1 LGPVRPEP
9 PFSPKKMLEM
19 APSECYDCRASPG
32 RQPPGRR
39 FSTAVENSV
48 EKITALMEPKEKQNP
63 WNDILRAVET
73 KVDPNSFETWFDP
86 TVFIGQEQD
95 CLYVKVPNAYFRDWL
110 SFHYSN
116 IINECARDLFGKV
129 FDVRYIHDDTPT
141 AFMRR
146 SPEER
151 KTKPGQTVNPN
162 LNPNYTFENFVVG
175 SCNQFAHAAAL
186 AVAKN
191 PAKSYNPLYVYG
203 GAGLG
208 KTHLMN
214 AIGHFSIQQNARSK
228 ILYVTTEKFMN
239 DLVNHLQY
247 GKILEFREK
256 YRSVDLLLMD
266 DIHYLSGRERTK
278 EEFFHTFNH
287 LYDSQKQIVIS
298 SDCPP
303 KEIPHLEE
311 RFRSRFEWGL
321 IADLKP
327 PDIETRIAILN
338 KKAEAE
344 AVSLPE
350 SVALYIADKV
360 QTNIRELEGYLR
372 RVIAFASLKGER
384 IDLDLTKEA
393 LKGLLDSSATIVTV
407 EKIQKLICHRFK
419 IKTSQLKSKN
429 NSPKIAFPRQI
440 AMYLAKE
447 MTHSSLP
454 EIGKKFGGKHHTTV
468 IHSIRKIEKLRADDP
483 EFNKEIN
490 SLLAFIQ

>member
-1 LGPVRPEP
+1 
-9 PFSPKKMLEM
+9 
-19 APSECYDCRASPG
+19 
-32 RQPPGRR
+32 
-39 FSTAVENSV
+39 VEKSV
-48 EKITALMEPKEKQNP
+48 EKAAAFMELKDNQNP
-63 WNDILRAVET
+63 WSRILRAVET
-73 KVDPNSFETWFDP
+73 KIDPNSFETWFEP
-86 TVFIGQEQD
+86 TTFIGQDED
-95 CLYVKVPNAYFRDWL
+95 RLYIKVPNSYFRDWL

-116 IINECARDLFGKV
+116 VIADCCREIFAKA
-129 FDVRYIHDDTPT
+129 FDIRYIHEDTPA

-146 SPEER
+146 SPDDR
-151 KTKPGQTVNPN
+151 KTKQGQAVNPN
-162 LNPNYTFENFVVG
+162 LNPNYTFEHFVVG
-175 SCNQFAHAAAL
+175 SCNQFAHAAAT
-186 AVAKN
+186 AVAKS
-191 PAKSYNPLYVYG
+191 PAKSYNPLYIYG

-214 AIGHFSIQQNARSK
+214 AIGHFCLQQSGRNK
-228 ILYVTTEKFMN
+228 VLYVTTEKFMN
-239 DLVNHLQY
+239 DLVTHLQY
-247 GKILEFREK
+247 GKVLEFREK
-256 YRSVDLLLMD
+256 YRSVDILLMD

-327 PDIETRIAILN
+327 PDIETRIAILK

-344 AVSLPE
+344 AVSLPD
-350 SVALYIADKV
+350 SVALYVADKV
-360 QTNIRELEGYLR
+360 QSNIRELEGYLR
-372 RVIAFASLKGER
+372 RVIAYASLKGER

-393 LKGLLDSSATIVTV
+393 LKGLLDTSASIITV
-407 EKIQKLICHRFK
+407 EKIQKLVCHEFK
-419 IKTSQLKSKN
+419 IKAAQLKSKN

-447 MTHSSLP
+447 LTNASLP

-468 IHSIRKIEKLRADDP
+468 IHSVRKIDKMRSDDP
-483 EFNKEIN
+483 EFNKQIN
-490 SLLAFIQ
+490 TFIALIQ

>member
-1 LGPVRPEP
+1 
-9 PFSPKKMLEM
+9 MQ
-19 APSECYDCRASPG
+19 D
-32 RQPPGRR
+32 
-39 FSTAVENSV
+39 
-48 EKITALMEPKEKQNP
+48 KEKNNAWQ
-63 WNDILRAVET
+63 DILQGV
-73 KVDPNSFETWFDP
+73 KKKIDQNSYETWFDP
-86 TVFIGQEQD
+86 TLYIGQEKD
-95 CLYVKVPNAYFRDWL
+95 ILYIKVPNSYFRDWL
-110 SFHYSN
+110 SFHYSAL
-116 IINECARDLFGKV
+116 IGEASQALFGKV
-129 FDVRYIHDDTPT
+129 YEIKYIFDETPGP
-141 AFMRR
+141 FMRR

-151 KTKPGQTVNPN
+151 RAQHGPLLSPN
-162 LNPNYTFENFVVG
+162 LNPHYTFDTFVVG
-175 SCNQFAHAAAL
+175 GCNQFAHAAAL

-191 PAKSYNPLYVYG
+191 PAKSYNPLYIYG

-214 AIGHFSIQQNARSK
+214 AIGHSAVAKQQRLK

-239 DLVNHLQY
+239 ELINHIQY
-247 GKILEFREK
+247 GKILEFRQK
-256 YRSVDLLLMD
+256 YRSIDLLLMD

-287 LYDSQKQIVIS
+287 LYENQKQIVIS

-303 KEIPHLEE
+303 KEIPQLEE
-311 RFRSRFEWGL
+311 RFSSRFEWGL

-327 PDIETRIAILN
+327 PDIETRIAILK

-393 LKGLLDSSATIVTV
+393 LKGLLDTSTMIVTV

-447 MTHSSLP
+447 LTRSSLP

-468 IHSIRKIEKLRADDP
+468 IHSIRKIDKLRAEDP

-490 SLLAFIQ
+490 SLLALIQ

>member
-1 LGPVRPEP
+1 MIRRPPPVG
-9 PFSPKKMLEM
+9 SV
-19 APSECYDCRASPG
+19 A
-32 RQPPGRR
+32 RR
-39 FSTAVENSV
+39 GFSTDVEISVDKLAVP
-48 EKITALMEPKEKQNP
+48 MEPKENQNL
-63 WNDILRAVET
+63 WIQILRAVET

-86 TVFIGQEQD
+86 TSFIGQEQD
-95 CLYVKVPNAYFRDWL
+95 CLYIKVPNAYFRDWL
-110 SFHYSN
+110 SFHYST
-116 IINECARDLFGKV
+116 IINECSQDLFGKT
-129 FDVRYIHDDTPT
+129 FDVRYIHDDTPSS
-141 AFMRR
+141 FMRR
-146 SPEER
+146 SPDER
-151 KTKPGQTVNPN
+151 KTKQGQTINPN

-191 PAKSYNPLYVYG
+191 PAKSYNPLYLYG

-214 AIGHFSIQQNARSK
+214 AIGHFNLQQNERNK

-239 DLVNHLQY
+239 DLINHLQY
-247 GKILEFREK
+247 GKVLEFREK
-256 YRSVDLLLMD
+256 YRSVDVLLID

-327 PDIETRIAILN
+327 PDIETRIAILQ

-344 AVSLPE
+344 AVVLPE
-350 SVALYIADKV
+350 SVGLYIADKV
-360 QTNIRELEGYLR
+360 QSNIRELEGYLR
-372 RVIAFASLKGER
+372 RVIAFASLKGEK

-393 LKGLLDSSATIVTV
+393 LKGLLDSSTMIVTV
-407 EKIQKLICHRFK
+407 EKIQKLICHKFK
-419 IKTSQLKSKN
+419 IKPSQLKSKN

-447 MTHSSLP
+447 LTNSSLP

-468 IHSIRKIEKLRADDP
+468 IYSIRKIDKLRTDDP

-490 SLLAFIQ
+490 SLMAFIQ